1 MTRKLYYEDPYMTEF
16 TAQVLEV
23 REEKGKFLVRL
34 DATAFY
40 PEGGGQPYDTGML
53 SGEKVLEVHE
63 RDGEIWHTL
72 SAPLKEGRSA
82 DGSINWP
89 RRFDLMQQH
98 SGEHILS
105 GILHEMTGCDN
116 VGFHLST
123 DNIYVDFDKPI
134 EWETLLSAESRA
146 NRYIWENHP
155 VEISFPSPEELK
167 SLSYRSKKALSGEV
181 RIVAF
186 PGADVC
192 ACCGT
197 HVAFSGEIG
206 QIRVLTVQ
214 NWKGGVRVEMACG
227 SRALSVSRSWMNQTL
242 SIARALSVKPENAF
256 AAVQKLSE
264 ELAAVKTTPAELPH
278 KLEQVVT
285 ELKDSAREIAML
297 NGRLAEGQLEQM
309 RKDARRVNGVAV
321 FNIAIPGTPVERI
334 RMMGDKLKDMFPCSC
349 ALFCGGSKEK
359 PMFVCVAG
367 PDAVKKGVHAGKII
381 KEVCAVTGGKGGGRP
396 DTAQGGVG
404 DPFKVDEAMA
414 ILDDLIAS
422 QAKED

>member
-1 MTRKLYYEDPYMTEF
+1 
-16 TAQVLEV
+16 
-23 REEKGKFLVRL
+23 
-34 DATAFY
+34 
-40 PEGGGQPYDTGML
+40 
-53 SGEKVLEVHE
+53 
-63 RDGEIWHTL
+63 
-72 SAPLKEGRSA
+72 
-82 DGSINWP
+82 
-89 RRFDLMQQH
+89 
-98 SGEHILS
+98 
-105 GILHEMTGCDN
+105 MTGCDN

-155 VEISFPSPEELK
+155 VEISFPSPEELA

-256 AAVQKLSE
+256 DAVQKLSE
-264 ELAAVKTTPAELPH
+264 ELAAKKGELSALKEAAFSKTAAEYAGKGNVLLFEDGLSPDEVR
-278 KLEQVVT
+278 KL
-285 ELKDSAREIAML
+285 AGMIAE
-297 NGRLAEGQLEQM
+297 NCGGRA
-309 RKDARRVNGVAV
+309 AV
-321 FNIAIPGTPVERI
+321 FSGNEPDGYKYALSVTD
-334 RMMGDKLKDMFPCSC
+334 GDLRPLTKELNA
-349 ALFCGGSKEK
+349 ALFGRG
-359 PMFVCVAG
+359 
-367 PDAVKKGVHAGKII
+367 
-381 KEVCAVTGGKGGGRP
+381 GGKP
-396 DTAQGGVG
+396 NFTQGSVS
-404 DPFKVDEAMA
+404 
-414 ILDDLIAS
+414 AS
-422 QAKED
+422 RTEIESFFEEK